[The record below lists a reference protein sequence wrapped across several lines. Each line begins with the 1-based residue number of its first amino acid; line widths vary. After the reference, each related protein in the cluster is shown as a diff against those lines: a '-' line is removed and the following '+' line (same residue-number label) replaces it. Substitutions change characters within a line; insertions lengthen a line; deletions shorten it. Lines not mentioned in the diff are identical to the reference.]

1 MSSSGGSFS
10 ILEDNPERNKQ
21 LFISVL
27 CLPPV
32 FKSPTSIYSKGLHTL
47 MSRDEKLFLR

>member
-1 MSSSGGSFS
+1 MGSSGGSLS

-27 CLPPV
+27 SLPPL
-32 FKSPTSIYSKGLHTL
+32 FKIPTSIYSEVFHTL
-47 MSRDEKLFLR
+47 MSRDEKRFLR